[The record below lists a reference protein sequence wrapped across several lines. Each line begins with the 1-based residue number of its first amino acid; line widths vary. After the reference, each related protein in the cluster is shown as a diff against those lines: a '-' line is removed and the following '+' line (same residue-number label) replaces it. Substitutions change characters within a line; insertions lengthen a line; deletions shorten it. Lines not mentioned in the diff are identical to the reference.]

1 MIKNTHPRQLL
12 FFPASLIFLLIL
24 FSCSLKP
31 EQTGSVSFCIDADM
45 VSHLT
50 ALKAEES
57 DVPAAEPSAE
67 PAADPADTLFL
78 TIALHGDYEKS
89 QTIPV
94 VAGKSVTFD
103 AIPVGSKVYASVQI
117 YENAEESDG
126 DAALYRAVSEEITVQ
141 EGDNT
146 LNLTLSEVYTI
157 SYELNG
163 GEWKEGFAYPRT
175 ITATEEVEL
184 PDESALTGP
193 EKWLFAGWYISDDFS
208 EESPL
213 TRIEKGV
220 MGDVKLYAKWI
231 PLHTVTFDTKGGST
245 VTSQTIAHGKKATK
259 PADPTKDETATGAFV
274 FDNWYTSADGGATL
288 SDTAFDFDTAIT
300 EDITLYAKWE
310 KLSRITG
317 GISVTQDL
325 ENSDIE
331 LNMAQDADAATVT
344 FTAPEG
350 GTSYEWTFDE
360 TAVSDIP
367 EICTVS
373 GSVLT
378 LHTDRLVKGYY
389 SVVLIMEKD
398 GKSYSAFA
406 QVHVSE

>member
-1 MIKNTHPRQLL
+1 MTKNTHPRQFP
-12 FFPASLIFLLIL
+12 FFSASLIFLLFL

-67 PAADPADTLFL
+67 PADTLFL
-78 TIALHGDYEKS
+78 TVTLHGDYEKS

-220 MGDVKLYAKWI
+220 MGDVKLFARWI
-231 PLHTVTFDTKGGST
+231 PPHTVTFDTKGGST
-245 VTSQTIAHGKKATK
+245 VTSQTITHGKKATK
-259 PADPTKDETATGAFV
+259 PADPTKDGTATEAFV

-331 LNMAQDADAATVT
+331 LNMTQGADSATVT
-344 FTAPEG
+344 FTAPEDG
-350 GTSYEWTFDE
+350 DSYEWIFDE
-360 TAVSDIP
+360 QAVSEIP

-378 LHTDRLVKGYY
+378 LHTGRLVKGYY

-398 GKSYSAFA
+398 GKTYSAFA

>member
-1 MIKNTHPRQLL
+1 
-12 FFPASLIFLLIL
+12 
-24 FSCSLKP
+24 
-31 EQTGSVSFCIDADM
+31 
-45 VSHLT
+45 
-50 ALKAEES
+50 
-57 DVPAAEPSAE
+57 
-67 PAADPADTLFL
+67 
-78 TIALHGDYEKS
+78 
-89 QTIPV
+89 
-94 VAGKSVTFD
+94 
-103 AIPVGSKVYASVQI
+103 
-117 YENAEESDG
+117 
-126 DAALYRAVSEEITVQ
+126 
-141 EGDNT
+141 
-146 LNLTLSEVYTI
+146 
-157 SYELNG
+157 
-163 GEWKEGFAYPRT
+163 
-175 ITATEEVEL
+175 
-184 PDESALTGP
+184 
-193 EKWLFAGWYISDDFS
+193 
-208 EESPL
+208 
-213 TRIEKGV
+213 
-220 MGDVKLYAKWI
+220 
-231 PLHTVTFDTKGGST
+231 HTVTFDTKGGST

-259 PADPTKDETATGAFV
+259 PADPTKDETATGTFV
-274 FDNWYTSADGGATL
+274 FDNWYTSADGGTTL

-331 LNMAQDADAATVT
+331 LSMAQDADAATVT

-350 GTSYEWTFDE
+350 GTSYEWIFDE

-373 GSVLT
+373 ASVLT